1 MSIAYGRMQDETED
15 GGYANVLKTG
25 IAFKAWAFCLGL
37 GYIYMDRRYLGKGMS
52 MGEKQRTKLE
62 EELMETDPGESVFR
76 RKSLGFH
83 LLTIHLDDKQTTH
96 SSHGL

>member
-52 MGEKQRTKLE
+52 MGEKQRTQLE
-62 EELMETDPGESVFR
+62 EELLEIDPGESI
-76 RKSLGFH
+76 
-83 LLTIHLDDKQTTH
+83 LLRNRWG
-96 SSHGL
+96 SVS

>member
-62 EELMETDPGESVFR
+62 EELVEIDPGESILLR
-76 RKSLGFH
+76 NRWGSR

-96 SSHGL
+96 LSHDP

>member
-62 EELMETDPGESVFR
+62 EELAETDPGESVFLR
-76 RKSLGFH
+76 NRWGF
-83 LLTIHLDDKQTTH
+83 IF
-96 SSHGL
+96 

>member
-1 MSIAYGRMQDETED
+1 MQDETED

-62 EELMETDPGESVFR
+62 EELAETDPGESVFLR
-76 RKSLGFH
+76 NRWGSV
-83 LLTIHLDDKQTTH
+83 
-96 SSHGL
+96 S